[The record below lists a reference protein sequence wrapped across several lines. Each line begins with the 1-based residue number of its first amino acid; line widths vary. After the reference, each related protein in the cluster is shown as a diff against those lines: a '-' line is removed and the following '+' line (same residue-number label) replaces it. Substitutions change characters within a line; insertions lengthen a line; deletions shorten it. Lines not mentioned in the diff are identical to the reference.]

1 MSRIWDFWAKYYDR
15 LWVQTYS
22 LGPTRRLVIKQVE
35 ALLGMQKEP
44 VGRPVQ
50 HLDVGCG
57 SGQLIAEL
65 IDAFTPEAIICSGI
79 DASVKMIE
87 QAGDKGL
94 TAQFYTGDAHQLPF
108 DEASF
113 DLVTCCHSLPY
124 YHNQPLAVQEFY
136 RVLRPGGLLFLV
148 NASVNS
154 FYDKVMMSLVK
165 VTTGPGNYPSKAGMR
180 ELAAVPGADLITQV
194 RVPAYSLIP
203 SLILTISRKRV
214 PHEGITG

>member
-1 MSRIWDFWAKYYDR
+1 MSRIWDFWAGYYDQ

-22 LGPTRRLVIKQVE
+22 LGPTRKLVIREVE
-35 ALLGMQKEP
+35 GLFGIPQKT
-44 VGRPVQ
+44 VDRPVQ

-65 IDAFTPEAIICSGI
+65 IDVFTPEAIACTGL
-79 DASVKMIE
+79 DASMKMIE
-87 QAGDKGL
+87 QARDKGL
-94 TAQFYTGDAHQLPF
+94 PAEFYLGDAHKLPF
-108 DEASF
+108 NDASF

-154 FYDKVMMSLVK
+154 FYDRVIMSLVK